1 MLKKR
6 KTEAISKLER
16 KNYKWIYLFLL
27 PSILIFLVFY
37 LQPIITVFYTSFTKW
52 DGFNSPTFIGIQNY
66 ITMFK
71 NEAFLISLKNII
83 LWSVIA
89 ATLHVGFGVLVAFI
103 LYQKPKGWKFTRAVF
118 MIPNV
123 ISAAAW
129 AMIYKFIFNDDMGIL
144 NNIIRKID
152 PDFHVQWFYT
162 SPYAFWAVTLT
173 WLFYAVIV
181 TLIVLNDLMAVPEEL
196 TEAAKVDGATG
207 WQVIT
212 KIQLPLCRNAIGTG
226 VICSIT
232 ARVAMYEQIALTTAG
247 GPGDDTMN
255 LPIILVKSIQ
265 DMKYGYANA
274 NGVIMFVLGL
284 ITLAIVNK
292 AFRMNESVY

>member
-1 MLKKR
+1 M
-6 KTEAISKLER
+6 ER
-16 KNYKWIYLFLL
+16 KNYRWIYLFLL
-27 PSILIFLVFY
+27 PSVIVFLAFY
-37 LQPIITVFYTSFTKW
+37 LQPIITVFITSFTKW
-52 DGFNSPTFIGIQNY
+52 DGFNSPQFIGFRNY
-66 ITMFK
+66 LDMFSNDGFKSAFK
-71 NEAFLISLKNII
+71 NLL

-89 ATLHVGFGVLVAFI
+89 GVLHVGFGVLVAFI
-103 LYQKPKGWKFTRAVF
+103 LYHKPRGWKLTRAVF

-144 NNIIRKID
+144 NNIIRKFA
-152 PDFHVQWFYT
+152 PDFHVQWFFQ

-181 TLIVLNDLMAVPEEL
+181 TLVVLNDLMAIPEEL

-207 WQVIT
+207 WKIT
-212 KIQLPLCRNAIGTG
+212 RHIHIPLCRNAIGTG
-226 VICSIT
+226 IICSIT
-232 ARVAMYEQIALTTAG
+232 ARIAMYEQIKLTTAG

-255 LPIILVKSIQ
+255 IPLILVKSIS

-284 ITLAIVNK
+284 LILFIVNR
-292 AFRMNESVY
+292 AFRMNDSVY